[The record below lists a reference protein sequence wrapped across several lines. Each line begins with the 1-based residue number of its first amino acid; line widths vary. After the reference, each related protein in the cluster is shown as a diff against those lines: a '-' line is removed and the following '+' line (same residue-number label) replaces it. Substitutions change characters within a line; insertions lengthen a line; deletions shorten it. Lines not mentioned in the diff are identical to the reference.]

1 MRYLSLQRYTIQPIF
16 PNAVHLQTK
25 TLRFFNIRISLDYIW
40 SYKKTGHVGRHGE
53 NSFYSSFYRYSVGGS
68 PSSILYL
75 YYIVCNRS
83 KPYHQKPKFLFRPYG
98 NRFKVLPSVFLQNG
112 NELTPHECRKFQ
124 GLALK
129 MSSADIGVSSYYYI
143 EKIDVLGV

>member
-53 NSFYSSFYRYSVGGS
+53 NSFYSSFYRYSVGV
-68 PSSILYL
+68 PIIHPIPILY
-75 YYIVCNRS
+75 CM
-83 KPYHQKPKFLFRPYG
+83 Q
-98 NRFKVLPSVFLQNG
+98 
-112 NELTPHECRKFQ
+112 
-124 GLALK
+124 
-129 MSSADIGVSSYYYI
+129 
-143 EKIDVLGV
+143 

>member
-1 MRYLSLQRYTIQPIF
+1 MCYLSLQRYTIQPMF

-25 TLRFFNIRISLDYIW
+25 TLRFFNIRISLGYIW
-40 SYKKTGHVGRHGE
+40 SYKKTGRVGRHGE

-83 KPYHQKPKFLFRPYG
+83 KPYHQKPKFLFRLYG

-112 NELTPHECRKFQ
+112 NELTPYECRKFQ

-129 MSSADIGVSSYYYI
+129 MSSADIGVSSYHYI
-143 EKIDVLGV
+143 EKIDILGV